1 MTEEI
6 EEVEVEILPN
16 NECKALVCT
25 GEIIDDED
33 PMEEMLRDS
42 DEQNSKR
49 IAEDL
54 QELGALYEEAM
65 NTIACGKLSAKS
77 VLDRGKDIG
86 ITKRMIEAYIS
97 MKNFNNLNRFAIW
110 GAINEEQE

>member
-6 EEVEVEILPN
+6 KEVEILPN
-16 NECKALVCT
+16 NECKDLVFT
-25 GEIIDDED
+25 GEIVDED
-33 PMEEMLRDS
+33 PMEEILHDA

-54 QELGALYEEAM
+54 QELGALYEDAM
-65 NTIACGKLSAKS
+65 DTIALGKRSAKS

>member
-6 EEVEVEILPN
+6 KEYEVEILPN
-16 NECKALVCT
+16 NECKELVAT
-25 GEIIDDED
+25 GEIVDED
-33 PMEEMLRDS
+33 PMEEILNEA
-42 DEQNSKR
+42 DEENSKR

-65 NTIACGKLSAKS
+65 NTIALGKYSAKS

-110 GAINEEQE
+110 GAINEEQ

>member
-1 MTEEI
+1 MIDNEEY
-6 EEVEVEILPN
+6 EVEILPN
-16 NECKALVCT
+16 NDCKELVAT
-25 GEIIDDED
+25 GEIIDED
-33 PMEEMLRDS
+33 PMEEILNEA
-42 DEQNSKR
+42 DEENSKR

-65 NTIACGKLSAKS
+65 NTIALGKYSAKS

>member
-1 MTEEI
+1 MEKEI

-16 NECKALVCT
+16 NECKDLVFT
-25 GEIIDDED
+25 GEIVDED
-33 PMEEMLRDS
+33 PMEEILNEA
-42 DEQNSKR
+42 DEENSKR

-54 QELGALYEEAM
+54 QQLGALYEEAM
-65 NTIACGKLSAKS
+65 NTIALGKHSAKS

>member
-16 NECKALVCT
+16 NECKDLVFT
-25 GEIIDDED
+25 GEIVDED
-33 PMEEMLRDS
+33 PMEEILHDA

-54 QELGALYEEAM
+54 QELGALYEDAM
-65 NTIACGKLSAKS
+65 NTIALGKHSAKS

>member
-1 MTEEI
+1 
-6 EEVEVEILPN
+6 
-16 NECKALVCT
+16 
-25 GEIIDDED
+25 
-33 PMEEMLRDS
+33 
-42 DEQNSKR
+42 
-49 IAEDL
+49 
-54 QELGALYEEAM
+54 M
-65 NTIACGKLSAKS
+65 NTIALGKHSAKS